1 MALSTFLW
9 MRSPIQLAN
18 ISQKQY
24 GLLRASRLV
33 HTQVAHGKISM
44 TSATLSPLVS
54 EFETEEAE
62 ASYTTWLKAK
72 VQASLDDPR
81 PPVPHDQ
88 VVAEAR
94 ALLAS
99 KRQVC
104 AAD

>member
-1 MALSTFLW
+1 
-9 MRSPIQLAN
+9 
-18 ISQKQY
+18 
-24 GLLRASRLV
+24 
-33 HTQVAHGKISM
+33 M

-62 ASYTTWLKAK
+62 ASYTTWVKAK

-88 VVAEAR
+88 VMAEAR

-99 KRQVC
+99 NKVITAISVKVVNVVHARREFP
-104 AAD
+104 